1 MRRPEL
7 LIPAGSLENLKIAVK
22 YGADAVYIGGEVFSL
37 RAKAKNF
44 SMEQMKE
51 GIEFAHKHGVKVYVT
66 ANIIP
71 HNSDIE
77 IARNYFKEIKD
88 LYADAIIIADPGV
101 LMLAKEYL
109 PEVEIH
115 LSTQA
120 NNTNYASMNFW
131 HSIGVKR
138 IVAAREMSFEEIK
151 QCNQM
156 TDDDLDIEAFVH
168 GAMCISYSG
177 RCLLSNYMTNK
188 DANKGACTHACRWKY
203 NLVEE
208 TRPNEYMPVFEN
220 ERGTFIYNSKDLG
233 MISHIDKLLDAGVYS
248 FKIEGR
254 MKTALY
260 VATITKIWREA
271 IDDYLDD
278 EDKYFSKLDY
288 YEKEVRKCTY
298 RQFTTG
304 FYYDKPKE
312 TEQIYDKNSYVKEY
326 KFVGR
331 GIYYDNENGLAVIE
345 QRNKFVLGD
354 TLEVITEKG
363 ENEKIKVEKMFN
375 EDGESIE
382 SAPHPKQIIKIK
394 TSVKVAD
401 NDIIR
406 KKVD

>member
-44 SMEQMKE
+44 TMEQMRE
-51 GIEFAHKHGVKVYVT
+51 GIEFAHKYGVKVYIT

-88 LYADAIIIADPGV
+88 LNADAIIVADPGV
-101 LMLAKEYL
+101 LMLVKEYL
-109 PEVEIH
+109 PEMEIH

-131 HSIGVKR
+131 HSLGVKR
-138 IVAAREMSFEEIK
+138 IVAAREMSFDEIK
-151 QCNQM
+151 ECNEM

-208 TRPNEYMPVFEN
+208 TRPGEYMPVFEN

-233 MISHIDKLLDAGVYS
+233 MISHIDKLLDAGIYS

-260 VATITKIWREA
+260 VATITKMWREA
-271 IDDYLDD
+271 IDDYL
-278 EDKYFSKLDY
+278 ESPERYFSKLDY
-288 YEKEVRKCTY
+288 YETEIRKCTY

-304 FYYDKPKE
+304 FYYDKPKD

-331 GIYYDNENGLAVIE
+331 GLYYDEENGLAVIE

-354 TLEVITEKG
+354 VLEVITKKG
-363 ENEKIKVEKMFN
+363 PCLEIKVEQMYN
-375 EDGESIE
+375 EDGEE
-382 SAPHPKQIIKIK
+382 VKEAPHPKQIIKIK
-394 TSVKVAD
+394 TSIKVAD

-406 KKVD
+406 KKE